1 MKFYPLVGQYADAMD
16 ACITY
21 HKERK
26 LDYRVWSIMASCFI
40 KSAERDDDRL
50 DMRYHLANLSMVR
63 AIHIYTASRW
73 STHIDFVKT
82 RFEKEL
88 ATLKAQLQV
97 TEEKGGNADKFAEWM
112 ADGSPDKDKAGLN
125 EFAWED
131 IAWIMKDWALR
142 QDLDLRDDDVKAVK
156 DL

>member
-1 MKFYPLVGQYADAMD
+1 ME
-16 ACITY
+16 ACIAY

-26 LDYRVWSIMASCFI
+26 LDYRVWSSMANCFI
-40 KSAERDDDRL
+40 LSAERDTVRTN

-73 STHIDFVKT
+73 SKNLDFVNA

-88 ATLKAQLQV
+88 AILNDRLKLTQ
-97 TEEKGGNADKFAEWM
+97 EKNGNADVFAEWM
-112 ADGSPDKDKAGLN
+112 NKGSPNKQDAGLD
-125 EFAWED
+125 EFKWD
-131 IAWIMKDWALR
+131 HMVWIFKDWALR
-142 QDLDLRDDDVKAVK
+142 QDLDLDDDVKAVK